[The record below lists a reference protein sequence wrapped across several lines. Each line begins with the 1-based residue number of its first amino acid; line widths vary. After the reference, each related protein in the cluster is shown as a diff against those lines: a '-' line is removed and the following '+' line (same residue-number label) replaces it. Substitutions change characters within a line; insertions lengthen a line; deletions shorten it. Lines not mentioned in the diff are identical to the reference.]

1 MDGERCV
8 EACRVRL
15 EPRGREVRVDLGE
28 TLANAIRKAGVPLSS
43 SCEGG
48 LYCGF
53 CAVEVLEG
61 RERLSPPDSGEVQA
75 LAGLGP
81 GPVRRLACCA
91 RIQAPGLIRVTT
103 PYW

>member
-1 MDGERCV
+1 MGEETCW
-8 EACRVRL
+8 VRL
-15 EPRGREVRVDLGE
+15 EPRGREVGVSLGE
-28 TLANAIRKAGVPLSS
+28 TLAAAIRKAGVPLSS

-61 RERLSPPDSGEVQA
+61 RELLSLPDSGEVQA

-81 GPVRRLACCA
+81 GPPRRLACCA
-91 RIQAPGLIRVTT
+91 RVRTSGLIRVTT